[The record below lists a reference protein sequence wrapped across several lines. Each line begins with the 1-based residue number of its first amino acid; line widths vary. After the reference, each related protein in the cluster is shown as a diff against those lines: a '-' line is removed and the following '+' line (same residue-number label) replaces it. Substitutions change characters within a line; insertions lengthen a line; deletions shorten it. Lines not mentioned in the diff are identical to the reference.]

1 MDENLRQ
8 NTLLLFVVLLLLN
21 SIVRSLFSKSEEKN
35 YYFYLVEIFQHIYKE
50 LGDLFVVVVIIF
62 AFFHL
67 DL

>member
-35 YYFYLVEIFQHIYKE
+35 YYFYLVEIFQHKYKE
-50 LGDLFVVVVIIF
+50 LGDLFVAVVIIF